1 MNLHARILT
10 ALLAALLLAA
20 CGKSNGSSSAS
31 GAGITGT
38 YAYADA
44 EGSFSITFSPDGT
57 ALLDLDK
64 GGNHAT
70 PAVKYSIEDGKIV
83 LHSPTGKGDDMVL
96 TRNRDGSLQGPWV
109 AQPLKPQH

>member
-1 MNLHARILT
+1 MNLATRIT
-10 ALLAALLLAA
+10 SALLAALLLAA
-20 CGKSNGSSSAS
+20 CGKSSSSSAS

-57 ALLDLDK
+57 ALLDLDQ

-70 PAVKYSIEDGKIV
+70 PTVKYTIEDGKIV
-83 LHSPTGKGDDMVL
+83 LHSPTGKGGDMVL
-96 TRNRDGSLQGPWV
+96 TRNPDGSLQGPWV
-109 AQPLKPQH
+109 AQPLKLQH